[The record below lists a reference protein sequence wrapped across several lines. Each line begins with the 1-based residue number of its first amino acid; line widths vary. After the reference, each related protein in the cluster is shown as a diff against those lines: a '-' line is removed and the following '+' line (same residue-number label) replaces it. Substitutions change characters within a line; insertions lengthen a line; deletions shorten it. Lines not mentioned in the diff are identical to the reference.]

1 MSYRDSYLSLDPTY
15 TDSLER
21 AKSHE
26 GLQIRIDP
34 GLIEAFGRDM
44 QNTLT
49 NGSMAF
55 RKAYLQ
61 SLIEVIEVD
70 DNVIRIK
77 GDKARK
83 GRLGSQKR
91 WQSGSADE
99 Y

>member
-1 MSYRDSYLSLDPTY
+1 MPYRDSYLSLDPTN

-34 GLIEAFGRDM
+34 GLIEEFGRDM
-44 QNTLT
+44 WDTLT

-55 RKAYLQ
+55 RKAYL
-61 SLIEVIEVD
+61 LIEVIEVD

-77 GDKARK
+77 GEKARK
-83 GRLGSQKR
+83 GGLGSQKR
-91 WQSGSADE
+91 WQSGFADE

>member
-1 MSYRDSYLSLDPTY
+1 VISYRDSYLSLDPTN
-15 TDSLER
+15 TDSLEP

-34 GLIEAFGRDM
+34 GLIEEFGCDM
-44 QNTLT
+44 QGTLT

-61 SLIEVIEVD
+61 SLIEVD

-77 GDKARK
+77 GARICSKRPSWLAKAVVIRV
-83 GRLGSQKR
+83 RR
-91 WQSGSADE
+91 
-99 Y
+99 